1 MYPFHSGRAESTLN
15 NKLRRL
21 RVSLPGM
28 GSKSSLLAAD
38 YVYVEYLLGFGVG
51 GSRSSSADSI
61 WTLPIVL
68 RVFLDRSSR
77 KGFIMSVRFCWRDWI
92 KIIYG
97 RSVTYISTGIW
108 ILTLKFYFPCAK
120 MTLSSKWSI
129 CWKSVWKIL
138 FNIFFYRDSSK
149 IIFFIFFF
157 LLIYVKD
164 SLKRLLNWFKDTC
177 LKK

>member
-1 MYPFHSGRAESTLN
+1 MTFPPWARINIKRAILEVVRAHNISPQQMYPFHSGRAESTLN

-120 MTLSSKWSI
+120 MTLSSKPLE
-129 CWKSVWKIL
+129 CLLEKCMK
-138 FNIFFYRDSSK
+138 D
-149 IIFFIFFF
+149 FIQYFF
-157 LLIYVKD
+157 L
-164 SLKRLLNWFKDTC
+164 
-177 LKK
+177 